1 MWAIPIVVQSL
12 SHTSSFQP
20 HGLQHTTLPCPSLS
34 PGVCSNSSCPLSRWY
49 PSNHLTLC
57 LPFSLLPSTFPS
69 IRVFSNELVL
79 PIRWPKYWSFSIS
92 PSSEY
97 SGLIS
102 FRIDWFDLL
111 AGQGLSRVLFKTTIR
126 KHQIGNDQGKGL
138 WVAPSCSQV
147 GQKFWVTWGPTC
159 HLIPV
164 CLCVCYVC
172 VCGGARRTWLVG
184 LSVDPVA
191 SDAISKQTELNRRT
205 AS

>member
-1 MWAIPIVVQSL
+1 MDCSTPGFPIL
-12 SHTSSFQP
+12 P
-20 HGLQHTTLPCPSLS
+20 YTLLKLMSVES
-34 PGVCSNSSCPLSRWY
+34 VR
-49 PSNHLTLC
+49 PSNHLVLC
-57 LPFSLLPSTFPS
+57 HLFLLPSVFPS
-69 IRVFSNELVL
+69 IMVFSSESVL
-79 PIRWPKYWSFSIS
+79 CIKWPKYRSFSIS